1 MDYKFK
7 AFVRRLREL
16 QGHESVSAFARRLEI
31 PQKSLDCYIKG
42 EHKPSV
48 DLLLRVS
55 TKCGVSADWL
65 LGLSDERGP
74 SQVVAPILSPR
85 STVRSPTRVAVLAPQ
100 SNSDLLAEIRA
111 LKARVA
117 ALESQPAYACG

>member
-7 AFVRRLREL
+7 AFVRRLKEL

-65 LGLSDERGP
+65 LGLSDERG
-74 SQVVAPILSPR
+74 A
-85 STVRSPTRVAVLAPQ
+85 VRSVEQVPSLPAMSSDVVRQLRELESRVT
-100 SNSDLLAEIRA
+100 
-111 LKARVA
+111 
-117 ALESQPAYACG
+117 ALESRSRSAFACG

>member
-7 AFVRRLREL
+7 AFLRRLKEL

-65 LGLSDERGP
+65 LGLSDERGLAQTAAP
-74 SQVVAPILSPR
+74 SAVPPQTKKNLGRLSM
-85 STVRSPTRVAVLAPQ
+85 Q
-100 SNSDLLAEIRA
+100 SDADLLAEIRA